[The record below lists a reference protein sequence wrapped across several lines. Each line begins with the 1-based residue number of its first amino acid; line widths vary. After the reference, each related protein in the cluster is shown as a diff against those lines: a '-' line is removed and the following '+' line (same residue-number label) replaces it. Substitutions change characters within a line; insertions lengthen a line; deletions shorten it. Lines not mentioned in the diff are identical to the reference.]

1 MNTTHEYDEELPAAV
16 TEAAPGRVVVTQDGD
31 RPQYDVWLD
40 QKHIGTLF
48 DETAANLARGNFAAW
63 SPRGRAKD
71 GVVGFY
77 ATKEE
82 AGEAIGRLYRP
93 VGPRGMTEP
102 SNRNDRY
109 NYNTLPADRQ
119 AAVAA
124 HAARMHTEGRLT
136 AARAWREALNVDWRD
151 NIVTPD
157 EDALFMCIA
166 VNGGEIHSTMGQDDD
181 DRHVYPLCRTMGQNS
196 RLTKYR
202 FITGRDLTCRT
213 CVGYREGRAAAR
225 ARKAAGA

>member
-1 MNTTHEYDEELPAAV
+1 MNTTQEYDEELPAEV
-16 TEAAPGRVVVTQDGD
+16 TAAAAGVVVITQDGD
-31 RPQYDVWLD
+31 RPHYDVWLD
-40 QKHIGTLF
+40 QKHIGSLI
-48 DETAANLARGNFAAW
+48 DETAANLPRGNFAAW
-63 SPRGRAKD
+63 SPKGRAKD
-71 GVVGFY
+71 GMVGFF

-109 NYNTLPADRQ
+109 NYNVLPADRK
-119 AAVAA
+119 ANVAA
-124 HAARMHTEGRLT
+124 HAARMHAEGRLT

-151 NIVTPD
+151 NIVIPD
-157 EDALFMCIA
+157 EDTLFMCIA
-166 VNGGEIHSTMGQDDD
+166 VNGGEIHTTAGQDDD
-181 DRHVYPLCRTMGQNS
+181 DRNVYPLCRTMGQNS

-202 FITGRDLTCRT
+202 FVNAGDITCRT
-213 CVGYREGRAAAR
+213 CIGYRENRATAR